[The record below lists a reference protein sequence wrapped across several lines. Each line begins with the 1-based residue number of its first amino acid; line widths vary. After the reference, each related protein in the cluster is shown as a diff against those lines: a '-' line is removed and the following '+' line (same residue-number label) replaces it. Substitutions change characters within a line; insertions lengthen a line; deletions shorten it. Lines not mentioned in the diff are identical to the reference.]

1 MKVSDLQGWPPTHDI
16 LTGERIPDSAQV
28 ILNGTASSNRNWVR
42 FTCASSER
50 ESTFDFEAPDKTSA
64 RQLKDIL
71 IANKGKSLV
80 EVGEVE
86 LPAE

>member
-1 MKVSDLQGWPPTHDI
+1 
-16 LTGERIPDSAQV
+16 
-28 ILNGTASSNRNWVR
+28 VR

-50 ESTFDFEAPDKTSA
+50 DTTFDFEAPDKTSA

-71 IANKGKSLV
+71 IANKGKSLI

-86 LPAE
+86 LPTE

>member
-1 MKVSDLQGWPPTHDI
+1 MKVSDLQGWPPTFDI
-16 LTGERIPDSAQV
+16 LTGERAPDGKQV

-42 FTCASSER
+42 FTCSSGGKD
-50 ESTFDFEAPDKTSA
+50 TTCDFEAPDKTSA

-71 IANKGKSLV
+71 IANKGKRLV

-86 LPAE
+86 LPAD

>member
-16 LTGERIPDSAQV
+16 LTGKRMPDSAHV
-28 ILNGTASSNRNWVR
+28 ILNGTASSNRSWVR
-42 FTCASSER
+42 LTCASSER
-50 ESTFDFEAPDKTSA
+50 QTTFDFEAPDKTSA

-71 IANKGKSLV
+71 IANKGKSMV